1 MRFRQWARALPAAP
15 APASD
20 SRRARSLPSGRR
32 GGARPRFHPG
42 SRALLSGRGGGGPR
56 WGRPDHSRGGSGKP
70 FPRARGGY
78 CGREGERG
86 DVAIFPASDSR
97 RQRAGRREDLWATA
111 PHPGTR
117 GMSWPPHAGG
127 CPRGWWHSDAA
138 DRGVRAGEGC
148 RVAAGLPQPPL
159 LPAQLLGDRAGEG
172 VILHI
177 PHLAPP
183 PASIKLAAGGSPALW
198 PAPVGQ
204 CCLLPWRDWLR
215 T

>member
-1 MRFRQWARALPAAP
+1 MGCRAAP
-15 APASD
+15 WDPWDVLAA
-20 SRRARSLPSGRR
+20 SGRR
-32 GGARPRFHPG
+32 VSPG
-42 SRALLSGRGGGGPR
+42 LV
-56 WGRPDHSRGGSGKP
+56 H
-70 FPRARGGY
+70 
-78 CGREGERG
+78 
-86 DVAIFPASDSR
+86 
-97 RQRAGRREDLWATA
+97 T
-111 PHPGTR
+111 
-117 GMSWPPHAGG
+117 
-127 CPRGWWHSDAA
+127 DAA

-198 PAPVGQ
+198 LAPVGR
-204 CCLLPWRDWLR
+204 CCLLLWSDWLR